1 MDRLEHIDSEILDKT
16 IEESM
21 HSPYRLG
28 YHVQPVVGT
37 MGAPCGFCYINGL
50 FHLFYEWQPTVT
62 NDSVTYLYHVTSE
75 DLVTFNYEGVKVRPE
90 SLYDNHNIYGGS
102 LAVVNNVLT
111 LFYTGIQEKN
121 GEYITHQLAG
131 EIDTGFKVQK
141 LPAPIIRGI
150 HSKYNT
156 YFRNP
161 YVFTEGSEVNLM
173 LGTMNESE
181 FGRAVMYRG
190 ESVES
195 LNLLGELNTGYDMFG
210 YFWESPEIFP
220 IDDAA
225 VMILNPRGLDKYK
238 NNFWNIYQSGYMVN
252 DFEYNSLFVD
262 HDDFHEFDN
271 GFDFYRPITTLD
283 KNNNRIM
290 IASMSAHESEY
301 PTEKDGFKN
310 ALTIPRV
317 LTIKE
322 DRVIQ
327 TPHPDLKKLRGEK
340 ITALGYFDQYP
351 KKILDFYGSQYELC
365 IELKELTTN
374 EISFVLRKSR
384 REETVIKY
392 NVESQTVILD
402 RTFSGEPINEVDG
415 TTRTVELLRP
425 LENLTVFMDRTSIE
439 IFLNDGEHT
448 MTARIFPSEEAVG
461 VELMTEN
468 GDCFVEMTYYKLSS
482 IMEAP
487 VITSR
492 DKT

>member
-1 MDRLEHIDSEILDKT
+1 
-16 IEESM
+16 
-21 HSPYRLG
+21 
-28 YHVQPVVGT
+28 
-37 MGAPCGFCYINGL
+37 
-50 FHLFYEWQPTVT
+50 
-62 NDSVTYLYHVTSE
+62 
-75 DLVTFNYEGVKVRPE
+75 
-90 SLYDNHNIYGGS
+90 
-102 LAVVNNVLT
+102 
-111 LFYTGIQEKN
+111 
-121 GEYITHQLAG
+121 

-327 TPHPDLKKLRGEK
+327 TPHPNLKKLRGEK

-351 KKILDFYGSQYELC
+351 KKIQDFYGSQFELC
-365 IELKELTTN
+365 IE
-374 EISFVLRKSR
+374 
-384 REETVIKY
+384 
-392 NVESQTVILD
+392 
-402 RTFSGEPINEVDG
+402 
-415 TTRTVELLRP
+415 
-425 LENLTVFMDRTSIE
+425 
-439 IFLNDGEHT
+439 
-448 MTARIFPSEEAVG
+448 
-461 VELMTEN
+461 
-468 GDCFVEMTYYKLSS
+468 
-482 IMEAP
+482 
-487 VITSR
+487 
-492 DKT
+492 

>member
-1 MDRLEHIDSEILDKT
+1 
-16 IEESM
+16 
-21 HSPYRLG
+21 
-28 YHVQPVVGT
+28 
-37 MGAPCGFCYINGL
+37 
-50 FHLFYEWQPTVT
+50 
-62 NDSVTYLYHVTSE
+62 
-75 DLVTFNYEGVKVRPE
+75 
-90 SLYDNHNIYGGS
+90 
-102 LAVVNNVLT
+102 
-111 LFYTGIQEKN
+111 
-121 GEYITHQLAG
+121 
-131 EIDTGFKVQK
+131 
-141 LPAPIIRGI
+141 
-150 HSKYNT
+150 
-156 YFRNP
+156 
-161 YVFTEGSEVNLM
+161 
-173 LGTMNESE
+173 MNESE

-351 KKILDFYGSQYELC
+351 KKIQDFYGSQFELC

-392 NVESQTVILD
+392 NVENQTVILD

-439 IFLNDGEHT
+439 VFLNDGEHT
-448 MTARIFPSEEAVG
+448 MTARIFPSEESVG

-468 GDCFVEMTYYKLSS
+468 GDCLVEMTYYKLSS

-492 DKT
+492 DKI